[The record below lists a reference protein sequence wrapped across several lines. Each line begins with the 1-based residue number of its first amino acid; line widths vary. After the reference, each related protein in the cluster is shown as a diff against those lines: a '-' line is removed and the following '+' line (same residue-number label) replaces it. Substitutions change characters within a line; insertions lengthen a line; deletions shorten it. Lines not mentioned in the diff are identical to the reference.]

1 MGRALHSVRLGRLLR
16 GALLALLFCFGTA
29 AAVPPELADPADD
42 AFWYG
47 TAADGGPA
55 VLLHFFW
62 TASCPHC
69 RQAAPFVESLPRRL
83 PWVRVV
89 SHPLTGNR
97 PNAELYVR
105 AARLLGQEAN
115 SVPGFMFCRRL
126 ETGFDADHTTGAG
139 LVAALESCRAA
150 RVAPPAGSAPAD
162 EGARAVSLPLLG
174 TVDLQRWS
182 LPALTVVLAGLDA
195 FNPCAFF
202 VLLFLLSLLV
212 HARSRARMALVGGV
226 FVAFS
231 GLVYFAFMA
240 AWLNAFLLAGELRA
254 VTVAAGLLALVVGA
268 VNIKDY
274 FVFGRG
280 PSLSIPEPAKPKL
293 YRRVR
298 EVVNARSLGA
308 MLAGPV
314 LLAIAA
320 NSYELLCT
328 AGFPMVYT
336 RALTLHDLDAGS
348 HYAWLALYNVIYV
361 LPLAAI
367 VAVFVRT
374 MGARRLSEREGRVL
388 KLVSGYMMLGLG
400 ALLLIAPQLLTN
412 AIASLAVLPAALLAT
427 FGTVR
432 LSRRQ

>member
-1 MGRALHSVRLGRLLR
+1 MRPRLPEVSIGRLLHL
-16 GALLALLFCFGTA
+16 ALLALLLCWRPA
-29 AAVPPELADPADD
+29 AAQPADPADD
-42 AFWYG
+42 AFWYD

-55 VLLHFFW
+55 VVLHFFW

-69 RQAAPFVESLPRRL
+69 KAAQPFVESLPRRL
-83 PWVRVV
+83 PWVRVA

-105 AARLLGQEAN
+105 AARLFGQEAN
-115 SVPGFMFCRRL
+115 AVPGFMFCRRL
-126 ETGFDADHTTGAG
+126 ETGFEAQDTTGAE
-139 LVAALESCRAA
+139 LIAALEACRAERTGTA
-150 RVAPPAGSAPAD
+150 SGGAGAAG
-162 EGARAVSLPLLG
+162 EVRLPLVG

-182 LPALTVVLAGLDA
+182 LPVLTVVLAGLDA

-226 FVAFS
+226 FVLFS

-254 VTVAAGLLALVVGA
+254 VTVAAGLLALIVGA
-268 VNIKDY
+268 MNLKDY
-274 FVFGRG
+274 FLFGRG
-280 PSLSIPEPAKPKL
+280 PSLSIPESAKPQL
-293 YRRVR
+293 FRRMR
-298 EVVNARSLGA
+298 EVVNARSLGT
-308 MLAGPV
+308 MLAGAV

-328 AGFPMVYT
+328 AGLPMVYT
-336 RALTLHDLDAGS
+336 RALTLHGLDAGG
-348 HYAWLALYNVIYV
+348 HYAWLALYNAIYV

-367 VAVFVRT
+367 VAVFAWT

-400 ALLLIAPQLLTN
+400 ALLLVAPQMLTS
-412 AIASLAVLPAALLAT
+412 AASSLAVLPAALLASLAT
-427 FGTVR
+427 LK
-432 LSRRQ
+432 LSRR

>member
-1 MGRALHSVRLGRLLR
+1 
-16 GALLALLFCFGTA
+16 
-29 AAVPPELADPADD
+29 
-42 AFWYG
+42 
-47 TAADGGPA
+47 
-55 VLLHFFW
+55 
-62 TASCPHC
+62 
-69 RQAAPFVESLPRRL
+69 
-83 PWVRVV
+83 
-89 SHPLTGNR
+89 
-97 PNAELYVR
+97 
-105 AARLLGQEAN
+105 
-115 SVPGFMFCRRL
+115 
-126 ETGFDADHTTGAG
+126 
-139 LVAALESCRAA
+139 
-150 RVAPPAGSAPAD
+150 
-162 EGARAVSLPLLG
+162 
-174 TVDLQRWS
+174 
-182 LPALTVVLAGLDA
+182 
-195 FNPCAFF
+195 
-202 VLLFLLSLLV
+202 
-212 HARSRARMALVGGV
+212 
-226 FVAFS
+226 VAFS

-308 MLAGPV
+308 MLAGSV

-388 KLVSGYMMLGLG
+388 KLLSGYMMLGLG